1 MSWLYNYKSTQVT
14 LFSPVYLPLC
24 LGVFVHAGRGLT
36 LSPAHSEE
44 LYHSY
49 ITSNKI
55 ITIILRH
62 NKTIKLTKNNKKE
75 HTEYKFLI
83 TVITFL

>member
-24 LGVFVHAGRGLT
+24 LGVLFVHAGRGLT
-36 LSPAHSEE
+36 LSRAHSEE

-49 ITSNKI
+49 ITQNKI
-55 ITIILRH
+55 IIIILRH
-62 NKTIKLTKNNKKE
+62 NKTIKLTNNNKKKS
-75 HTEYKFLI
+75 TLNINF
-83 TVITFL
+83 

>member
-24 LGVFVHAGRGLT
+24 LGVFVQT

-49 ITSNKI
+49 ITPNEI
-55 ITIILRH
+55 IILILRH
-62 NKTIKLTKNNKKE
+62 NKTIKLTNN
-75 HTEYKFLI
+75 I
-83 TVITFL
+83 